1 MVSIKF
7 KTFGATSAGGSFG
20 PGDIMRCDEKLAKH
34 LVDEA
39 QCAVYLQAPQPV
51 QAPSVEIDADQPQV
65 RRARRASKE

>member
-1 MVSIKF
+1 MIAIKF
-7 KTFGATSAGGSFG
+7 KTFGATSAGGSFS

-39 QCAVYLQAPQPV
+39 QCAVYLQAQQLV

-65 RRARRASKE
+65 RRVRRASKD